1 MAVPAADARP
11 RGSCWTLHP
20 SHQLAAMRD
29 APAARR
35 SRRWWLRRSFVPP
48 VIAALAAVG
57 IGAAWRLLWTPAA
70 RRFGGT
76 IRAGRP
82 DDYQVGETRHWPEGQ
97 FHLVRLS
104 DGFLALYERCPHLG
118 CPIPPPRDGVFECRC
133 HFSRFALNGERLTGP
148 AERPMDLF
156 PVGLSGGALLV
167 RTGVS
172 DVRQRTAYDPGQAL
186 QP

>member
-1 MAVPAADARP
+1 MTPPPDDD
-11 RGSCWTLHP
+11 
-20 SHQLAAMRD
+20 LAAARD
-29 APAARR
+29 APGERR

-48 VIAALAAVG
+48 MVAALGAIG
-57 IGAAWRLLWTPAA
+57 IGAVWRLAWTPATT
-70 RRFGGT
+70 RFGGT

-82 DDYQVGETRHWPEGQ
+82 DDYQVGEARHWPEGQ
-97 FHLVRLS
+97 FHLVRVP

-156 PVGLSGGALLV
+156 PVGLSGEALVV
-167 RTGVS
+167 RTGLGA
-172 DVRQRTAYDPGQAL
+172 VRQREAYDPRQAL